1 VLLQLTAV
9 LTCST
14 TLGLQL
20 HLSMLGTAL
29 VAMAIFLLLRLFVEQ
44 PAVAKI
50 GAGSGRPTLPWVP
63 RVNQNARATI
73 K

>member
-1 VLLQLTAV
+1 
-9 LTCST
+9 
-14 TLGLQL
+14 
-20 HLSMLGTAL
+20 

-50 GAGSGRPTLPWVP
+50 GAGSGRLTLPWVP